1 MDKSLLDLYT
11 DYLIS
16 SFGQTTATGL
26 SQLLDGQISHDAV
39 TRFLA
44 SKPKTSADLW
54 RVAKPLVRQVETD
67 DAVLVLDDSI
77 EEKPYTDEN
86 DLICWHWEALHKK
99 SPNRCKFLS
108 YASLQSRKLT
118 FCAKPHWDHSQDRS
132 VKGINFLTALYCTS
146 QLALPVA
153 FDLVTKTELYI
164 DAKTGKQKRR
174 SQLTKNARFRMLLLA
189 CLHNKLR
196 FSYVLNDVWY
206 ASSDN
211 MMFIKHTLKKQF
223 VMPPKQNR
231 KVALTFEQ
239 KQSGQYQAVSQLDL
253 PESSTRL
260 VWLEEVDFPLIL
272 VKQRFTNEDGSTEER
287 YLVTS
292 DETLDYDQMTDL
304 YKRRWS
310 VEAYHKSLKQNASLE
325 KSPTRTETT
334 QRNHLYG
341 SLCAYIKLESL
352 KLRTGINHVALK
364 SKIYLSAL
372 RSAYAELVKLNPQS
386 LAA

>member
-44 SKPKTSADLW
+44 SNPKTSADLW
-54 RVAKPLVRQVETD
+54 RVAKPLVRQVESD

-86 DLICWHWEALHKK
+86 DLICW
-99 SPNRCKFLS
+99 
-108 YASLQSRKLT
+108 
-118 FCAKPHWDHSQDRS
+118 HWDHSQDRS

-153 FDLVTKTELYI
+153 FDLVTKTELYV

-174 SQLTKNARFRMLLLA
+174 SQITKNARFRMLLLA
-189 CLHNKLR
+189 CLHNQLR

-211 MMFIKHTLKKQF
+211 MMFIKHSLKKQF
-223 VMPPKQNR
+223 VMPLKQNR
-231 KVALTFEQ
+231 KVALTLEQ
-239 KQSGQYQAVSQLDL
+239 KQKGQYQAVSQLDL
-253 PESSTRL
+253 PESSTCK
-260 VWLEEVDFPLIL
+260 VWLEEVDFPLLL
-272 VKQRFTNEDGSTEER
+272 VKQRFTNEDGSVGER

-292 DETLDYDQMTDL
+292 DETLDYDQMTTL
-304 YKRRWS
+304 YKRRWR
-310 VEAYHKSLKQNASLE
+310 VEVYHKSLKQNASLE

-352 KLRTGINHVALK
+352 KLRTGINHFALK
-364 SKIYLSAL
+364 SKIYLTAL

-386 LAA
+386 LTA

>member
-86 DLICWHWEALHKK
+86 DLICWHW
-99 SPNRCKFLS
+99 
-108 YASLQSRKLT
+108 
-118 FCAKPHWDHSQDRS
+118 DHSQDRS

-174 SQLTKNARFRMLLLA
+174 SQLTKNARYRMLLLA

-223 VMPPKQNR
+223 VMPLKQNR
-231 KVALTFEQ
+231 KVALTLEQ

-253 PESSTRL
+253 PESSTRK
-260 VWLEEVDFPLIL
+260 VWLEEVDFPLL
-272 VKQRFTNEDGSTEER
+272 VAKQRFTNEDGSVGER

-292 DETLDYDQMTDL
+292 DEALDYDQMTSL

-310 VEAYHKSLKQNASLE
+310 VEVYHKSLKQNASLE

-352 KLRTGINHVALK
+352 KLRTGINHFALK
-364 SKIYLSAL
+364 SKIYITAL

-386 LAA
+386 LTA